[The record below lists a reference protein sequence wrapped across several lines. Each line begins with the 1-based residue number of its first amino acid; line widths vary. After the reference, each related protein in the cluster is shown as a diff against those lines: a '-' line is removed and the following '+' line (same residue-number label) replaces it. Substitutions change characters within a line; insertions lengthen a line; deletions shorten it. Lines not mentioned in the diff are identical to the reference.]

1 MTERTSPA
9 QSTSDTSADR
19 PPGQQHVTPARG
31 WPRHAAAGGRS
42 PADRV
47 RSVLGSRVGG
57 GLVVAARPAA
67 TLLKGASHTT
77 GTVHHARLVA
87 HVDRSVTEPVLA
99 QACGMSRQQHA
110 YLAPADEGAEVT
122 CRRCLAALPEVSDEL
137 VILVLMPAGTYAV
150 ARWRPGQA
158 EWGNGHYTA
167 DFTRAA
173 TAWTTR

>member
-1 MTERTSPA
+1 
-9 QSTSDTSADR
+9 
-19 PPGQQHVTPARG
+19 
-31 WPRHAAAGGRS
+31 
-42 PADRV
+42 
-47 RSVLGSRVGG
+47 
-57 GLVVAARPAA
+57 VAARPSAA
-67 TLLKGASHTT
+67 LLKGASHTT

-110 YLAPADEGAEVT
+110 YLTPADEGAEVT
-122 CRRCLAALPEVSDEL
+122 CRRCLAAPPEASDEL

-158 EWGNGHYTA
+158 EWVNGHYTA
-167 DFTRAA
+167 DFPRAA